1 MVPWKYRNGKG
12 NGPGKI
18 SESTGQRQLFRYIVG
33 NTLVPKHKK
42 PESSGWFLLETN
54 AYDFKATYVSRAC
67 GADTAIST
75 CAGLACKLNY
85 KELAFK

>member
-1 MVPWKYRNGKG
+1 MVPWKYRNGEG

-42 PESSGWFLLETN
+42 PSLQGGFYLKQMLMIL
-54 AYDFKATYVSRAC
+54 KP
-67 GADTAIST
+67 
-75 CAGLACKLNY
+75 LM
-85 KELAFK
+85 